1 MISPLGSLSAYFGA
15 NSQDFFYAEKIIG
28 RISTLDE
35 REKWNDKNAYE
46 LKKSLSK
53 FTRIEKSFLVRMC
66 NQILNEEW
74 DEFSIITGY
83 SIKELK
89 ELKALLRMSSDQKKI
104 GKRGADSTM
113 TDPKKLQPN
122 HSLLFQVQFCMNN
135 QRKRGQSEGP

>member
-89 ELKALLRMSSDQKKI
+89 ELKALLRMSSDQKESVSGEQI
-104 GKRGADSTM
+104 
-113 TDPKKLQPN
+113 QP
-122 HSLLFQVQFCMNN
+122 
-135 QRKRGQSEGP
+135 